1 MPLIQLC
8 IHLLLR
14 KQIYLFATL
23 LFFCLAVP
31 EKSKAQAWYPD
42 RSFGENGIQ
51 SFDFSGSRDSPN
63 TLVKTPD
70 SKLLF
75 SANGPTVNVGLFI
88 KTARLN
94 PLCGIADS
102 SNGINGKTYFQLD
115 AANYLNHIRV
125 LPDGKILG
133 FGMLAPPGGAMSATT
148 PFFCRLKANGSLDST
163 FRGTGYFSERF
174 DPISGGE
181 YFDSHF
187 YPDGKMLAI
196 GKSYQN
202 INGGLLGIGIT
213 RFMPDGSLDTSFN
226 GSGRKVLPLYAFGP
240 ASGYVNPQSGS
251 MYIFSQIEIGGSFRY
266 PRIAK
271 FNNRGQTVAS
281 FGHNGVTGFGRYV
294 YDEKFYI
301 HPQGS
306 KALIFYTVAGPPFT
320 KILAVRFDTTSGLAD
335 SSFGTNGEMVLLSSD
350 PTDFYVEKVNQLPD
364 GRFLLI
370 GKRNVGNGVSA
381 LFCLKPDCSVDSS
394 FGNYGKIEFDYP
406 NFYGD
411 YFADALLLN
420 DSTLYILGKNPGGAD
435 GDALLYKY
443 STNQNNWFFLGA
455 DRSICGNATQ
465 TLNAGFPGSSY
476 LWNTGAGS
484 QSISAD
490 TSGQY
495 SVRIKEPGGCSAYDT
510 IRVAYNEFPSVPVIV
525 ANGDSLLTYAAG
537 SLQWYRNSEAMAND
551 TLSYIIPN
559 QPGNYTVVVT
569 NPAGCSSES
578 LPFNLTS
585 SRKFKVNPVGM
596 IASPNPFRYELDIT
610 LPEQT
615 GENQICL
622 YNLLGIRIKT
632 WNFHGEKAILPA
644 DDLPPGTY
652 LLRHQERGLSQR
664 IVKQ

>member
-1 MPLIQLC
+1 M
-8 IHLLLR
+8 
-14 KQIYLFATL
+14 KQIFLFANL

-31 EKSKAQAWYPD
+31 EKSKAQTWYLD
-42 RSFGENGIQ
+42 RSFAENGIR
-51 SFDFSGSRDSPN
+51 SIDFSGSRDSPN

-70 SKLLF
+70 GKLLF

-88 KTARLN
+88 KTAKLN
-94 PLCGIADS
+94 PLCGISDS
-102 SNGINGKTYFQLD
+102 SYGNNGQTYFQLD

-133 FGMLAPPGGAMSATT
+133 SGMLAPPGGAMSATT

-202 INGGLLGIGIT
+202 INGGLLGIGLT

-226 GSGRKVLPLYAFGP
+226 GTGRKVLPLYAFGP
-240 ASGYVNPQSGS
+240 AAGYVNPQSGS
-251 MYIFSQIEIGGSFRY
+251 MYIFSQIEIGGSFKY

-271 FNNRGQTVAS
+271 FNNRGQTVLN
-281 FGHNGVTGFGRYV
+281 FGSNGVTGFGRYV

-320 KILAVRFDTTSGLAD
+320 KTLAVRFDTTSGLAD

-350 PTDFYVEKVNQLPD
+350 PTNFYMQKVNQLPD

-394 FGNYGKIEFDYP
+394 FGNNGKIEFDYP
-406 NFYGD
+406 GFYGD
-411 YFADALLLN
+411 YFADALLMN
-420 DSTLYILGKNPGGAD
+420 DSTLYILGQNPGGAE

-490 TSGQY
+490 TSGEY
-495 SVRIKEPGGCSAYDT
+495 SIRIKEPGGCSAYDT
-510 IRVAYNEFPSVPVIV
+510 IRITFNEIPPVPVIS
-525 ANGDSLLTYAAG
+525 ASSDSLICNASG
-537 SLQWYRNSEAMAND
+537 NLQWYRNGQVLTND
-551 TLSYIIPN
+551 TLAWIIPA
-559 QPGNYTVVVT
+559 QPGAFTVRVT
-569 NPAGCSSES
+569 TAAGCSSES
-578 LPFNLTS
+578 LPYNLTS
-585 SRKFKVNPVGM
+585 GQKLSGKLLGLQ
-596 IASPNPFRYELDIT
+596 ASPNPFNKEIAIL
-610 LPEQT
+610 LPGQT
-615 GENQICL
+615 GENRDSL
-622 YNLLGIRIKT
+622 YNLLGLRLQT
-632 WNFHGEKAILPA
+632 WNINGEKGVLNASEFL
-644 DDLPPGTY
+644 PGTY
-652 LLRHQERGLSQR
+652 FLRHEDSGLSQR
-664 IVKQ
+664 LIKH